1 MKGKFSLDSYRVF
14 MEVYEC
20 SSFTEAAGRLYVTQ
34 SAVSQ
39 SIRQLEMMLGVELFV
54 RSGRAVKPTME
65 AKELYAMIFP
75 ALQTIGEAEDKLEQL
90 KQFREGSL
98 RIGAADTVA
107 RRFLLPYLQRWHDQ
121 YPGVR
126 LEVTNRTSTEAFRL
140 LAAGKIDMAFVNSP
154 VMDDKLSRKCCLELH
169 DVFIAGERFAHLK
182 GKKLL
187 GLASGGGQQMPIF
200 SKLGAECTVFDN
212 SKAQLEAERM
222 VAAREGY
229 DIAILQGDMT
239 KPLPFP
245 NESFDLIFHPVSNCY
260 VEDVRPIWR
269 ECYRILKKGGALLAG
284 FDNGINFLFED
295 DSLQVVNRLPFNP
308 LKMPKERFERMANN
322 YEAIQFS
329 HSLEEQIGGQLEA
342 GFTLLSLYEDRDR
355 PGGPAISQYAP
366 QYIATY
372 ARK

>member
-1 MKGKFSLDSYRVF
+1 MRDYQKINSETWDVWAQNGCEWAQPITHEEFLQANEENYI
-14 MEVYEC
+14 VYLTPC
-20 SSFTEAAGRLYVTQ
+20 I
-34 SAVSQ
+34 AVPHAW
-39 SIRQLEMMLGVELFV
+39 LG
-54 RSGRAVKPTME
+54 
-65 AKELYAMIFP
+65 
-75 ALQTIGEAEDKLEQL
+75 
-90 KQFREGSL
+90 
-98 RIGAADTVA
+98 
-107 RRFLLPYLQRWHDQ
+107 
-121 YPGVR
+121 
-126 LEVTNRTSTEAFRL
+126 
-140 LAAGKIDMAFVNSP
+140 
-154 VMDDKLSRKCCLELH
+154 
-169 DVFIAGERFAHLK
+169 HLK

-245 NESFDLIFHPVSNCY
+245 FDLIFHPVSNCY